1 MNDILK
7 RKIEVKKQE
16 KKKFLKIFSIK
27 NVWGEEVEKQC
38 YN

>member
-7 RKIEVKKQE
+7 RKIEVKKQG
-16 KKKFLKIFSIK
+16 KKKKPIFSIK
-27 NVWGEEVEKQC
+27 NVWGEEEEKQR